1 MKFGVIGA
9 GVTGLATA
17 LELSKAGHDVTIIER
32 DQTPMPKTHDEAFDW
47 DRRGAPQ
54 VRHSHAL
61 LGRLHNILRDNHPE
75 VLKSLLD
82 TGVTEINLVDH
93 MPETL
98 DDQQV
103 LDEDINLRMLAARR
117 TTFEWVLRNTVMN
130 NPNVEIRTGLGV
142 TGVKKNEA
150 TIPKVTGLYYDG
162 GSDEDFDCIIAANG
176 RRSNAPEWL
185 RDVGIEP
192 PDEVVE
198 DTGIIYYSRFY
209 RLPDGIELPVGDRL
223 VAGDLG
229 YLKYGVFWGDN
240 GTFSITFATSD
251 TDKTFWGIKDV
262 EIFESVVDAIPAAK
276 EWISLGASPLT
287 GVHSMAGLLNRKR
300 TLKKGDQV
308 VVDGF
313 HMIGD
318 ALICTN
324 PLYGRGCSTGFWQAH
339 LLANAIR
346 DHGADTTAQSE
357 SFLSSVEQNILPWY
371 QASVDSDRGSRAA
384 SDGED
389 DEIAIMKR
397 SILKDGLIPATRS
410 SAKVWRGFMKM
421 MNLLADPS
429 ILTEPE
435 ISAEIMKVW
444 TDRDQRGPEPSLGPT
459 REEMMDHLKLTNVS

>member
-1 MKFGVIGA
+1 MKFGVVGA

-17 LELSKAGHDVTIIER
+17 LELSKYGHSVTIIER
-32 DQTPMPKTHDEAFDW
+32 DQTPMPETYDEAFQW
-47 DRRGAPQ
+47 NRSGAPQ

-75 VLKSLLD
+75 VLSALLD
-82 TGVTEINLVDH
+82 AGVTEINLIDH

-98 DDQQV
+98 DDSEV

-130 NPNVEIRTGLGV
+130 NPDVKIRTGVGV
-142 TGVKKNEA
+142 TGILKDQA
-150 TIPKVTGLYYDG
+150 LIPKVTGLRFDDG
-162 GSDEDFDCIIAANG
+162 KHEDFDCVVAANG
-176 RRSNAPEWL
+176 RRSKAPQWL
-185 RDVGIEP
+185 SDAGIDV

-209 RLPDGIELPVGDRL
+209 RLPEGVDLPIGDRL

-251 TDKTFWGIKDV
+251 TDKTFWGIRDV
-262 EIFESVVDAIPAAK
+262 DVFESVVNAIPAAK
-276 EWISLGASPLT
+276 EWIDLGAKPMT
-287 GVHSMAGLLNRKR
+287 DVHSMAGLLNRKR
-300 TLKKGDQV
+300 TLKKNSEV
-308 VVDGF
+308 VVNGF

-318 ALICTN
+318 ALVCTN

-346 DHGADTTAQSE
+346 DHGSDFVAQSE
-357 SFLSSVEQNILPWY
+357 SFLQSVDENILPWY
-371 QASVDSDRGSRAA
+371 QASVDSDRGSRTAVENP
-384 SDGED
+384 ED
-389 DEIAIMKR
+389 EMAIMKR
-397 SILKDGLIPATRS
+397 SILKEGLIPATRS

-444 TDRDQRGPEPSLGPT
+444 AERDQRDPEPALGPS
-459 REEMMDHLKLTNVS
+459 REEMMDRLKLTNVS